1 MKKQAYSA
9 PQMRVVRMRMS
20 RSVLMLSAGKI
31 TTINSKSNN
40 EDIGIGWDE
49 TADDSGVAY

>member
-20 RSVLMLSAGKI
+20 RSVLLSASSNINK
-31 TTINSKSNN
+31 INSVDNNNKS
-40 EDIGIGWDE
+40 IGIDWGG
-49 TADDSGVAY
+49 ADDSEEAI